1 MFYNF
6 IIYQKIMINFLFMQM
21 RYIFFTSIIL
31 FSFGCVSNNG
41 DIYKGNEDSGRI
53 ENFDPIEIR
62 KRHLDYLNA
71 LRQERGLENLEISN
85 SLNSSAATH
94 ARDIFKQQ
102 RAWNFGSDGS
112 SPQKR
117 AEVSGFTGV
126 VTGENVS
133 ETYEGE
139 FLVLQV
145 WLKNSFSRS
154 VLLNKESTLLGLGWY
169 QQDNGKIWWVQVLG
183 FKN

>member
-1 MFYNF
+1 MF
-6 IIYQKIMINFLFMQM
+6 KIFLLKK
-21 RYIFFTSIIL
+21 RYILVTSFIL
-31 FSFGCVSNNG
+31 LCIGCVSNNKE
-41 DIYKGNEDSGRI
+41 IYIGNKDSGRI
-53 ENFDPIEIR
+53 ENFDSVEIR

-71 LRQERGLENLEISN
+71 IRQERGLTNLQISN

-117 AEVSGFTGV
+117 AEISGFKGV

-145 WLKNSFSRS
+145 WVKNSFSRS
-154 VLLNKESTLLGLGWY
+154 ILLNKEATHLGLGWY

-183 FKN
+183 LQK

>member
-1 MFYNF
+1 MFRL
-6 IIYQKIMINFLFMQM
+6 FLLTQ
-21 RYIFFTSIIL
+21 RYILITSLIL
-31 FSFGCVSNNG
+31 FSTGCISNN
-41 DIYKGNEDSGRI
+41 DEIYLGNKDSGKI
-53 ENFDPIEIR
+53 DNFDSLEIR

-71 LRQERGLENLEISN
+71 LRQERGLTNLQISD

-117 AEVSGFTGV
+117 AEVSGFNGV

-145 WLKNSFSRS
+145 WIKNSFSRS
-154 VLLNKESTLLGLGWY
+154 VLLNKEATHLGLGWY
-169 QQDNGKIWWVQVLG
+169 QQENGKIWWVQVLG
-183 FKN
+183 LQK

>member
-1 MFYNF
+1 MF
-6 IIYQKIMINFLFMQM
+6 KIFLLKK
-21 RYIFFTSIIL
+21 RYIFVTSFIL
-31 FSFGCVSNNG
+31 LCIGCVSNKEE
-41 DIYKGNEDSGRI
+41 IYIGNKDSGRI
-53 ENFDPIEIR
+53 ENFDSVEIR

-71 LRQERGLENLEISN
+71 IRQERGLTNLQISN

-117 AEVSGFTGV
+117 AEVSGFKGV

-145 WLKNSFSRS
+145 WVKNSFSRS
-154 VLLNKESTLLGLGWY
+154 VLLNKEATHLGLGWY

-183 FKN
+183 LQK

>member
-1 MFYNF
+1 MF
-6 IIYQKIMINFLFMQM
+6 KIFLLKK
-21 RYIFFTSIIL
+21 RYIFVTLFIL
-31 FSFGCVSNNG
+31 LCIGCVSNNEE
-41 DIYKGNEDSGRI
+41 IYIGNKDSGRI
-53 ENFDPIEIR
+53 ENFDSVEIR

-71 LRQERGLENLEISN
+71 IRQERGLTNLQISN

-117 AEVSGFTGV
+117 AEISGFKGV

-145 WLKNSFSRS
+145 WVKNSFSRS
-154 VLLNKESTLLGLGWY
+154 VLLNKEATHLGLGWY

-183 FKN
+183 LQK

>member
-1 MFYNF
+1 MF
-6 IIYQKIMINFLFMQM
+6 KIFLLKK
-21 RYIFFTSIIL
+21 RYIFVTSFFLLCI
-31 FSFGCVSNNG
+31 GCVSNNKE
-41 DIYKGNEDSGRI
+41 IYIGNKDSGRI
-53 ENFDPIEIR
+53 ENFDSVEIR

-71 LRQERGLENLEISN
+71 LRQERGLTNLQISN

-117 AEVSGFTGV
+117 AEISGFKGV

-145 WLKNSFSRS
+145 WVKNSFSRS
-154 VLLNKESTLLGLGWY
+154 VLLNKEATHLGLGWY

-183 FKN
+183 LQK

>member
-1 MFYNF
+1 MFDFFLLTKRCLF
-6 IIYQKIMINFLFMQM
+6 IISFILL
-21 RYIFFTSIIL
+21 SI
-31 FSFGCVSNNG
+31 GCVSNN
-41 DIYKGNEDSGRI
+41 DEIYRGNQDSGRI
-53 ENFDPIEIR
+53 ENFDSVEIR

-71 LRQERGLENLEISN
+71 IRHERGLANLQISN

-117 AEVSGFTGV
+117 AEVSGFNGV

-145 WLKNSFSRS
+145 WIKNSFSRS
-154 VLLNKESTLLGLGWY
+154 VLLNKEATHLGLGWY
-169 QQDNGKIWWVQVLG
+169 QQENGKIWWVQVLG
-183 FKN
+183 LQNN

>member
-1 MFYNF
+1 MCL
-6 IIYQKIMINFLFMQM
+6 FLGSSHLISF
-21 RYIFFTSIIL
+21 IL
-31 FSFGCVSNNG
+31 FSIGCVSNN
-41 DIYKGNEDSGRI
+41 DEIYTGNKDSGRI
-53 ENFDPIEIR
+53 ENFDSVEIR

-71 LRQERGLENLEISN
+71 LRQERGLINLQISN

-117 AEVSGFTGV
+117 AEVSGFKGV

-145 WLKNSFSRS
+145 WVKNSFSRS
-154 VLLNKESTLLGLGWY
+154 ILLNKEATHLGLGWY
-169 QQDNGKIWWVQVLG
+169 QQDSGKIWWVQVLG
-183 FKN
+183 LQK

>member
-1 MFYNF
+1 MF
-6 IIYQKIMINFLFMQM
+6 KIFLLKK
-21 RYIFFTSIIL
+21 RYIFVTLFIL
-31 FSFGCVSNNG
+31 LCIGCVSNNKE
-41 DIYKGNEDSGRI
+41 IYIGNKDSGRI
-53 ENFDPIEIR
+53 ENFDSVEIR

-71 LRQERGLENLEISN
+71 IRQERGLTNLKISN

-117 AEVSGFTGV
+117 AEVSGFKGV

-139 FLVLQV
+139 FLVLKV
-145 WLKNSFSRS
+145 WVKNSFSRS
-154 VLLNKESTLLGLGWY
+154 VLFNKEATHLGLGWY

-183 FKN
+183 LQK

>member
-1 MFYNF
+1 MF
-6 IIYQKIMINFLFMQM
+6 KIFLLKK
-21 RYIFFTSIIL
+21 RYIYVTSFIL
-31 FSFGCVSNNG
+31 LCIGCVSNNKE
-41 DIYKGNEDSGRI
+41 IYVGNKDSGRI
-53 ENFDPIEIR
+53 ENFDSIEIR

-71 LRQERGLENLEISN
+71 IRQERGLTNLQISN

-117 AEVSGFTGV
+117 AEISGFKGV

-145 WLKNSFSRS
+145 WVKNSFSRS
-154 VLLNKESTLLGLGWY
+154 VLLNKEATHLGLGWY

-183 FKN
+183 LQK

>member
-1 MFYNF
+1 MF
-6 IIYQKIMINFLFMQM
+6 KIFLLKK
-21 RYIFFTSIIL
+21 RYIFVTLFIL
-31 FSFGCVSNNG
+31 LCIGCVSNNKE
-41 DIYKGNEDSGRI
+41 IYIGNKDSGRI
-53 ENFDPIEIR
+53 ENFDSVEIR

-71 LRQERGLENLEISN
+71 IRQERGLTNLQISN

-117 AEVSGFTGV
+117 AEISGFKGL

-145 WLKNSFSRS
+145 WVKNSFSRS
-154 VLLNKESTLLGLGWY
+154 VLLNKEATHLGLGWY
-169 QQDNGKIWWVQVLG
+169 QQENGKIWWVQVLG
-183 FKN
+183 LQK

>member
-1 MFYNF
+1 MF
-6 IIYQKIMINFLFMQM
+6 KIFLLKK
-21 RYIFFTSIIL
+21 RYIFVTSFFLLCI
-31 FSFGCVSNNG
+31 GCVSNNKE
-41 DIYKGNEDSGRI
+41 IYIGNKDSGRI
-53 ENFDPIEIR
+53 ENFDSVEIR

-71 LRQERGLENLEISN
+71 IRQERGLTNLQISN

-117 AEVSGFTGV
+117 AEISGFKGV

-145 WLKNSFSRS
+145 WVKNSFSRS
-154 VLLNKESTLLGLGWY
+154 VLLNKEATHLGLGWY

-183 FKN
+183 LQK

>member
-1 MFYNF
+1 MF
-6 IIYQKIMINFLFMQM
+6 KIFLKKK
-21 RYIFFTSIIL
+21 RYIFVTSFFLLCI
-31 FSFGCVSNNG
+31 GCVSNNKE
-41 DIYKGNEDSGRI
+41 IYIGNKDSGRI
-53 ENFDPIEIR
+53 ENFDSVEIR

-71 LRQERGLENLEISN
+71 IRQERGLTNLQISN

-117 AEVSGFTGV
+117 AEVSGFKGL

-145 WLKNSFSRS
+145 WVKNSFSRS
-154 VLLNKESTLLGLGWY
+154 ILLNKEATHLGLGWY

-183 FKN
+183 LQK

>member
-1 MFYNF
+1 MF
-6 IIYQKIMINFLFMQM
+6 KIFLLKK
-21 RYIFFTSIIL
+21 RYIFVTSFIL
-31 FSFGCVSNNG
+31 LCIGCVSNNKE
-41 DIYKGNEDSGRI
+41 IYIGNKDSGRI
-53 ENFDPIEIR
+53 ENFDSVEIR

-71 LRQERGLENLEISN
+71 IRQERGSTNLQISN

-117 AEVSGFTGV
+117 AEVSGFKGV

-145 WLKNSFSRS
+145 WVKNSFSRS
-154 VLLNKESTLLGLGWY
+154 VLLNKEATHLGLGWY

-183 FKN
+183 LQK

>member
-1 MFYNF
+1 MFR
-6 IIYQKIMINFLFMQM
+6 IFLLKK
-21 RYIFFTSIIL
+21 RYIFVTSFIL
-31 FSFGCVSNNG
+31 LCIGCVSNNEE
-41 DIYKGNEDSGRI
+41 IYIGNKDSGRI
-53 ENFDPIEIR
+53 ENFDSVEIR

-71 LRQERGLENLEISN
+71 IRQERGLTNLQISN

-117 AEVSGFTGV
+117 AEISGFKGV

-145 WLKNSFSRS
+145 WVKNSFSRS
-154 VLLNKESTLLGLGWY
+154 VLLNKEATHLGLGWY

-183 FKN
+183 LQK

>member
-1 MFYNF
+1 MFRL
-6 IIYQKIMINFLFMQM
+6 FLLTQ
-21 RYIFFTSIIL
+21 RYILITSLIL
-31 FSFGCVSNNG
+31 FSTGCISNN
-41 DIYKGNEDSGRI
+41 DEIYLGNKDSGKI
-53 ENFDPIEIR
+53 DNFDSLEIR

-71 LRQERGLENLEISN
+71 LRQERGLTNLQISN

-117 AEVSGFTGV
+117 AEVSGFNGV

-145 WLKNSFSRS
+145 WLKNSLSRS
-154 VLLNKESTLLGLGWY
+154 VLLNKEATHLGLGWF
-169 QQDNGKIWWVQVLG
+169 QQENGKIWWVQVLG
-183 FKN
+183 LQNN

>member
-1 MFYNF
+1 MF
-6 IIYQKIMINFLFMQM
+6 KIFLLKK
-21 RYIFFTSIIL
+21 RYIFVTSFFLLCI
-31 FSFGCVSNNG
+31 GCVSNNKE
-41 DIYKGNEDSGRI
+41 IYIGNKDSGRI
-53 ENFDPIEIR
+53 ENFDSVEIR

-71 LRQERGLENLEISN
+71 IRQERGLTNLQISN

-117 AEVSGFTGV
+117 AEISGFKGV

-145 WLKNSFSRS
+145 WVKNSFSRS
-154 VLLNKESTLLGLGWY
+154 VLLNKEATHLGLGWY
-169 QQDNGKIWWVQVLG
+169 QQDNGMIWWVQVLG
-183 FKN
+183 LQK

>member
-1 MFYNF
+1 MS
-6 IIYQKIMINFLFMQM
+6 IFLLKK
-21 RYIFFTSIIL
+21 RYIFVTLFIL
-31 FSFGCVSNNG
+31 LCIGCVSNNKE
-41 DIYKGNEDSGRI
+41 IYIGNKDSGRI
-53 ENFDPIEIR
+53 ENFDSVEIR

-71 LRQERGLENLEISN
+71 IRQERGLTNLQISN

-117 AEVSGFTGV
+117 AEISGFKGV

-145 WLKNSFSRS
+145 WVKNSFSRS
-154 VLLNKESTLLGLGWY
+154 VLLNKEATHLGLGWY

-183 FKN
+183 LQK

>member
-1 MFYNF
+1 MF
-6 IIYQKIMINFLFMQM
+6 KIFLLKK
-21 RYIFFTSIIL
+21 RYIFVASFIL
-31 FSFGCVSNNG
+31 LCIGCVSNNEE
-41 DIYKGNEDSGRI
+41 IYIGNKDSGRI
-53 ENFDPIEIR
+53 ENFDSLEIR

-71 LRQERGLENLEISN
+71 IRQERGLTNLQISN

-117 AEVSGFTGV
+117 AEISGFKGV

-145 WLKNSFSRS
+145 WVKNSFSRS
-154 VLLNKESTLLGLGWY
+154 VLLNKEATHLGLGWY

-183 FKN
+183 LQK

>member
-1 MFYNF
+1 MFR
-6 IIYQKIMINFLFMQM
+6 IFLLKK
-21 RYIFFTSIIL
+21 RYIFVTSFIL
-31 FSFGCVSNNG
+31 LCNGCVSNNKE
-41 DIYKGNEDSGRI
+41 IYIGNKDSGRI
-53 ENFDPIEIR
+53 ENFDSVEIR

-71 LRQERGLENLEISN
+71 IRQERGLTNLQISN

-117 AEVSGFTGV
+117 AEISGFKGV

-145 WLKNSFSRS
+145 WVKNSFSRS
-154 VLLNKESTLLGLGWY
+154 VLLNKEATHLGLGWY

-183 FKN
+183 LQK

>member
-1 MFYNF
+1 MF
-6 IIYQKIMINFLFMQM
+6 KIFLLKK
-21 RYIFFTSIIL
+21 RYIFVTLFIL
-31 FSFGCVSNNG
+31 LCIGCVSNNKE
-41 DIYKGNEDSGRI
+41 IYIGNKDSGRI
-53 ENFDPIEIR
+53 ENFDSVEIR

-71 LRQERGLENLEISN
+71 IRQERGLTNLQISN

-117 AEVSGFTGV
+117 AEISGFKGV

-145 WLKNSFSRS
+145 WVKNSFSRS
-154 VLLNKESTLLGLGWY
+154 VLLNKEATHLGLGWY
-169 QQDNGKIWWVQVLG
+169 QQDNG
-183 FKN
+183 

>member
-1 MFYNF
+1 MF
-6 IIYQKIMINFLFMQM
+6 KIFLLKK
-21 RYIFFTSIIL
+21 RYIFVTSFIL
-31 FSFGCVSNNG
+31 LCIGCVSNNEE
-41 DIYKGNEDSGRI
+41 IYIGNKDSGRI
-53 ENFDPIEIR
+53 ENFDSAEIR

-71 LRQERGLENLEISN
+71 IRQERGLTNLQISN

-117 AEVSGFTGV
+117 AEISGFKGV

-145 WLKNSFSRS
+145 WVKNSFSRS
-154 VLLNKESTLLGLGWY
+154 VLLNKEATHLGLGWY

-183 FKN
+183 LQK

>member
-1 MFYNF
+1 MF
-6 IIYQKIMINFLFMQM
+6 KIFLLKK
-21 RYIFFTSIIL
+21 RYIFVTLFIL
-31 FSFGCVSNNG
+31 LCIGCISNNKE
-41 DIYKGNEDSGRI
+41 IYIGNKDSGRI
-53 ENFDPIEIR
+53 ENFDSVEIR

-71 LRQERGLENLEISN
+71 IRQERGLTNLQISN

-117 AEVSGFTGV
+117 AEISGFKGV

-145 WLKNSFSRS
+145 WVKNSFSRS
-154 VLLNKESTLLGLGWY
+154 VLLNKEATHLGLGWY

-183 FKN
+183 LQK

>member
-1 MFYNF
+1 MMNF
-6 IIYQKIMINFLFMQM
+6 FLTCM
-21 RYIFFTSIIL
+21 RCIFFISIIL
-31 FSFGCVSNNG
+31 LNFGCVSNNG
-41 DIYKGNEDSGRI
+41 DIYKGKKDSGRI

-71 LRQERGLENLEISN
+71 LRQERGLENLKISN

-117 AEVSGFTGV
+117 AEISGFKGI

-154 VLLNKESTLLGLGWY
+154 VLLNKESTHLGLGWY
-169 QQDNGKIWWVQVLG
+169 QQSSGKIWWVQVLG
-183 FKN
+183 IKNNN

>member
-1 MFYNF
+1 MF
-6 IIYQKIMINFLFMQM
+6 KIFLFKK
-21 RYIFFTSIIL
+21 RYIFVTSFIL
-31 FSFGCVSNNG
+31 LCIGCVSNNKE
-41 DIYKGNEDSGRI
+41 IYIGNKDSGRI
-53 ENFDPIEIR
+53 ENFDSVEIR

-71 LRQERGLENLEISN
+71 IRQERGLTNLQISN

-117 AEVSGFTGV
+117 AEISGFKGV

-145 WLKNSFSRS
+145 WVKNSFSRS
-154 VLLNKESTLLGLGWY
+154 VLLNKEATHLGLGWY

-183 FKN
+183 LQK

>member
-1 MFYNF
+1 MF
-6 IIYQKIMINFLFMQM
+6 KIFLLKK
-21 RYIFFTSIIL
+21 RYIYVTSFIL
-31 FSFGCVSNNG
+31 LCIGCVSNNKE
-41 DIYKGNEDSGRI
+41 IYIGNKDSGRI
-53 ENFDPIEIR
+53 ENFDSVEIR

-71 LRQERGLENLEISN
+71 IRQERGLTNLQISN

-117 AEVSGFTGV
+117 AEVSGFKGV
-126 VTGENVS
+126 ITGENVS

-139 FLVLQV
+139 FQVLQV
-145 WLKNSFSRS
+145 WVKNSFSRS
-154 VLLNKESTLLGLGWY
+154 VLLNKEATHLGLGWY
-169 QQDNGKIWWVQVLG
+169 QQDNGKIWWVQILG
-183 FKN
+183 LQK

>member
-1 MFYNF
+1 MF
-6 IIYQKIMINFLFMQM
+6 KIFLLKK
-21 RYIFFTSIIL
+21 RYIFVTLFIL
-31 FSFGCVSNNG
+31 LCIGCVSNIEE
-41 DIYKGNEDSGRI
+41 IYIGNKDSGRI
-53 ENFDPIEIR
+53 ENFDSVEIR

-71 LRQERGLENLEISN
+71 IRQERGLTNLQISN

-117 AEVSGFTGV
+117 AEVSGFKGV
-126 VTGENVS
+126 ITGENVS

-145 WLKNSFSRS
+145 WIKNSFSRS
-154 VLLNKESTLLGLGWY
+154 VLLNKEATHLGLGWY
-169 QQDNGKIWWVQVLG
+169 QQENGKIWWVQVLG
-183 FKN
+183 LQK

>member
-1 MFYNF
+1 MF
-6 IIYQKIMINFLFMQM
+6 KIFLLKN
-21 RYIFFTSIIL
+21 RYIFVASFIL
-31 FSFGCVSNNG
+31 LCIGCISNNEE
-41 DIYKGNEDSGRI
+41 IYIGNKDSGRI
-53 ENFDPIEIR
+53 ENFDSLEIR

-71 LRQERGLENLEISN
+71 LRQERGLTNLQISN

-117 AEVSGFTGV
+117 AEVSGFKGV

-145 WLKNSFSRS
+145 WVKNSFSRS
-154 VLLNKESTLLGLGWY
+154 VLLNKEATHLGLGWY

-183 FKN
+183 LQK

>member
-1 MFYNF
+1 MF
-6 IIYQKIMINFLFMQM
+6 KIFLLKK
-21 RYIFFTSIIL
+21 RYIFVTSFIL
-31 FSFGCVSNNG
+31 LCIGCVSNNKE
-41 DIYKGNEDSGRI
+41 IYIGNKDSGRI
-53 ENFDPIEIR
+53 ENFDSVEIR

-71 LRQERGLENLEISN
+71 IRQERGLTNLQISN

-117 AEVSGFTGV
+117 AEVSGFKGV

-145 WLKNSFSRS
+145 WVKNSFSRS
-154 VLLNKESTLLGLGWY
+154 VLLNKEATHLGLGWY
-169 QQDNGKIWWVQVLG
+169 QQDSGKIWWVQVLG
-183 FKN
+183 LQK

>member
-1 MFYNF
+1 MF
-6 IIYQKIMINFLFMQM
+6 KIFLLKK
-21 RYIFFTSIIL
+21 RYIFVTLFIL
-31 FSFGCVSNNG
+31 LCIGCVSNNKE
-41 DIYKGNEDSGRI
+41 IYIGNKDSGRI
-53 ENFDPIEIR
+53 ENFDSEEIR

-71 LRQERGLENLEISN
+71 LRQERGLTNLQISN

-117 AEVSGFTGV
+117 AEVSGFKGV

-145 WLKNSFSRS
+145 WIKNTFSRS
-154 VLLNKESTLLGLGWY
+154 VLLNKEATHLGLGWY

-183 FKN
+183 LQK

>member
-1 MFYNF
+1 M
-6 IIYQKIMINFLFMQM
+6 IKIFLLKK
-21 RYIFFTSIIL
+21 RYIFVTSFIL
-31 FSFGCVSNNG
+31 LFIGCVSNNKE
-41 DIYKGNEDSGRI
+41 IYIGNKDSGRI
-53 ENFDPIEIR
+53 ENFDSVEIR

-71 LRQERGLENLEISN
+71 IRQERGLTNLQISN

-117 AEVSGFTGV
+117 AEISGFKGV

-145 WLKNSFSRS
+145 WVKNSFSRS
-154 VLLNKESTLLGLGWY
+154 ILLNKEATHLGLGWY

-183 FKN
+183 LQK

>member
-1 MFYNF
+1 MF
-6 IIYQKIMINFLFMQM
+6 KIFLLKK
-21 RYIFFTSIIL
+21 RYIFVTSFIL
-31 FSFGCVSNNG
+31 LCIGCVSNNKE
-41 DIYKGNEDSGRI
+41 IYIGNKDSGRI
-53 ENFDPIEIR
+53 ENFDSVEIR

-71 LRQERGLENLEISN
+71 LRQERGLTNLQISD

-117 AEVSGFTGV
+117 AEVSGFKGV
-126 VTGENVS
+126 ITGENVS

-145 WLKNSFSRS
+145 WLKNSLSRS
-154 VLLNKESTLLGLGWY
+154 VLLNKEATHLGLGWF
-169 QQDNGKIWWVQVLG
+169 QQENGKIWWVQVLG
-183 FKN
+183 LQK

>member
-1 MFYNF
+1 MF
-6 IIYQKIMINFLFMQM
+6 KIFLLKK
-21 RYIFFTSIIL
+21 RYIFVTSFIL
-31 FSFGCVSNNG
+31 LCIGCVSNNKE
-41 DIYKGNEDSGRI
+41 IYIGNKDSGRI
-53 ENFDPIEIR
+53 ENFDSVEIR

-71 LRQERGLENLEISN
+71 IRQERGLTNLQISN

-117 AEVSGFTGV
+117 AEISGFKGV

-145 WLKNSFSRS
+145 WAKKSFSRS
-154 VLLNKESTLLGLGWY
+154 VLLNKEATHLGLGWY

-183 FKN
+183 LQK

>member
-1 MFYNF
+1 MFKIF
-6 IIYQKIMINFLFMQM
+6 ILKK
-21 RYIFFTSIIL
+21 RYIFVTSFIL
-31 FSFGCVSNNG
+31 LCIGCVSNNKE
-41 DIYKGNEDSGRI
+41 INIGNKDSRRI
-53 ENFDPIEIR
+53 ENFDSVEIR

-71 LRQERGLENLEISN
+71 IRQERGLTNLQISN

-117 AEVSGFTGV
+117 AEISGFKGV

-145 WLKNSFSRS
+145 WVKNSFSRS
-154 VLLNKESTLLGLGWY
+154 VLLNKEATHLGLGWY

-183 FKN
+183 LQK

>member
-1 MFYNF
+1 MK
-6 IIYQKIMINFLFMQM
+6 IILILLVLFLFN
-21 RYIFFTSIIL
+21 
-31 FSFGCVSNNG
+31 FGCVSNTG
-41 DIYKGNEDSGRI
+41 DIYEGRKNSGRI
-53 ENFDPIEIR
+53 ENFDHVEIR
-62 KRHLDYLNA
+62 NRHLDYLNA
-71 LRQERGLENLEISN
+71 LRQERGLENLQISN

-117 AEVSGFTGV
+117 AEISGFKGV

-139 FLVLQV
+139 FLVLKV
-145 WLKNSFSRS
+145 
-154 VLLNKESTLLGLGWY
+154 
-169 QQDNGKIWWVQVLG
+169 
-183 FKN
+183 

>member
-1 MFYNF
+1 MFSF
-6 IIYQKIMINFLFMQM
+6 FLLTQ
-21 RYIFFTSIIL
+21 RYILITSLIL
-31 FSFGCVSNNG
+31 LSTGCVSNNYE
-41 DIYKGNEDSGRI
+41 IYLGNKDSGKI
-53 ENFDPIEIR
+53 DNFDSLEIR

-71 LRQERGLENLEISN
+71 LRQERGLTNLQISD

-117 AEVSGFTGV
+117 AEVSGFKGV
-126 VTGENVS
+126 ITGENVS

-145 WLKNSFSRS
+145 WLKNSLSRS
-154 VLLNKESTLLGLGWY
+154 VLLNKEATHLGLGWF
-169 QQDNGKIWWVQVLG
+169 QQENGKIWWVQVLG
-183 FKN
+183 LQK

>member
-1 MFYNF
+1 MF
-6 IIYQKIMINFLFMQM
+6 KIFLLKK
-21 RYIFFTSIIL
+21 RYIFVTSLIL
-31 FSFGCVSNNG
+31 LCIGCVSNNKE
-41 DIYKGNEDSGRI
+41 IYIGNKDSGRI
-53 ENFDPIEIR
+53 ENFDSVEIR

-71 LRQERGLENLEISN
+71 IRQERGLTNLQISN

-117 AEVSGFTGV
+117 AEISGFKGV

-145 WLKNSFSRS
+145 WVKNSFSRS
-154 VLLNKESTLLGLGWY
+154 VLLNKEATHLGLGWY

-183 FKN
+183 LQK

>member
-1 MFYNF
+1 MF
-6 IIYQKIMINFLFMQM
+6 KIFLLKK
-21 RYIFFTSIIL
+21 RYIFVTLFIL
-31 FSFGCVSNNG
+31 LCIGCVSNNEE
-41 DIYKGNEDSGRI
+41 IYIGNKDSGRI
-53 ENFDPIEIR
+53 ENFDSVEIR

-71 LRQERGLENLEISN
+71 IRQERGLTNLQISN

-117 AEVSGFTGV
+117 AEVSGFKGV
-126 VTGENVS
+126 ITGENVS

-145 WLKNSFSRS
+145 WLKNSLSRS
-154 VLLNKESTLLGLGWY
+154 VLLNKEATHLGLGWF
-169 QQDNGKIWWVQVLG
+169 QQENGKIWWVQVLG
-183 FKN
+183 LQK

>member
-1 MFYNF
+1 MF
-6 IIYQKIMINFLFMQM
+6 KIFLLKK
-21 RYIFFTSIIL
+21 RYIFVTSFIL
-31 FSFGCVSNNG
+31 LCIGCVSNNKE
-41 DIYKGNEDSGRI
+41 IYIGNKDSGRI
-53 ENFDPIEIR
+53 ENFDSVEIR

-71 LRQERGLENLEISN
+71 IRQERGLTNLQISN

-117 AEVSGFTGV
+117 AEVSGFKGV
-126 VTGENVS
+126 ITGENVS

-145 WLKNSFSRS
+145 WVKNSFSRS
-154 VLLNKESTLLGLGWY
+154 VLLNKEATHLGLGWY

-183 FKN
+183 LQK

>member
-1 MFYNF
+1 MF
-6 IIYQKIMINFLFMQM
+6 KIFLLKK
-21 RYIFFTSIIL
+21 RYIFVTSFIL
-31 FSFGCVSNNG
+31 LCIGCVSNNEE
-41 DIYKGNEDSGRI
+41 IYIGNKDSGRI
-53 ENFDPIEIR
+53 ENFDSVEIR

-71 LRQERGLENLEISN
+71 IRQERGLTNLQISN

-117 AEVSGFTGV
+117 AEISGFKGV

-145 WLKNSFSRS
+145 WVKNSFSRS
-154 VLLNKESTLLGLGWY
+154 VLLNKEATHLGLGWY

-183 FKN
+183 LQN